1 MENLIFR
8 FVLVGQTIAGLTNLG
23 KWELKGQ
30 RGYFDGDDL

>member
-23 KWELKGQ
+23 KWELK
-30 RGYFDGDDL
+30 RSKRLL